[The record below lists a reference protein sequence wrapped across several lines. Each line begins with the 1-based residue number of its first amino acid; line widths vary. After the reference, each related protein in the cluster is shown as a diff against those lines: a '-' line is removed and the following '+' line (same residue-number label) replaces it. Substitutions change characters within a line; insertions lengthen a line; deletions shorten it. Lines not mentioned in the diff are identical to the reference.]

1 MFGLSPVRDPVG
13 VLSCIGY
20 LSRIAICPPGCVLLS
35 FWTIRLRFTP
45 RWDTAYAEVHR
56 AAFGLDQTSKLG
68 QLSQG
73 QRARTGLLV
82 ALAHR
87 PELLVL
93 DEPSTGLDPI
103 VRRDI
108 LTAIIRTIADEGRTV
123 LFSPHLLEIDE
134 PSPAYGLLTK
144 LGSSQCCGF

>member
-1 MFGLSPVRDPVG
+1 M
-13 VLSCIGY
+13 
-20 LSRIAICPPGCVLLS
+20 LLS

-123 LFSPHLLEIDE
+123 LVSPHLLEIGK
-134 PSPAYGLLTK
+134 PSPAYGLLTE

>member
-1 MFGLSPVRDPVG
+1 
-13 VLSCIGY
+13 
-20 LSRIAICPPGCVLLS
+20 
-35 FWTIRLRFTP
+35 
-45 RWDTAYAEVHR
+45 
-56 AAFGLDQTSKLG
+56 
-68 QLSQG
+68 
-73 QRARTGLLV
+73 LLV